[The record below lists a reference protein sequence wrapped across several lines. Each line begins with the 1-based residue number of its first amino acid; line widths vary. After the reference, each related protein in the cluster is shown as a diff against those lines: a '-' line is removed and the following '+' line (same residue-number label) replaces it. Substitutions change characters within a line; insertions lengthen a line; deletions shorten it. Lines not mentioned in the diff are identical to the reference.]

1 MKTYRIT
8 SVVLYVFIIISALA
22 LVYVKHK
29 SREVV
34 VGLQILQYQ
43 QQAMESEAS
52 HLILEQSA
60 LLSHSKVDRV
70 ARTRLH
76 MYMPEQKDIVILK

>member
-1 MKTYRIT
+1 M
-8 SVVLYVFIIISALA
+8 VLYVFIIISALA

-34 VGLQILQYQ
+34 VELQNLQYQ

-70 ARTRLH
+70 ARMRLH
-76 MYMPEQKDIVILK
+76 MYAPEQKDIVILK